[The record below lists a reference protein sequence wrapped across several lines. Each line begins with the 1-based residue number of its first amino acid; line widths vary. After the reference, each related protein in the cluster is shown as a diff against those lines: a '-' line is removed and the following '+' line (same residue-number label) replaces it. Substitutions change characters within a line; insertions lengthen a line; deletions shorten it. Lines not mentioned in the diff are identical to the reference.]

1 MGWSRGWCI
10 NLHQPHPQCHLPN
23 HSSVPGP
30 ALKCGREAWGA
41 PFSPKTRHF
50 IESPCLAAGKPTTVP
65 RETEAPSP
73 TPFPGLRHSI
83 GVSPAHPCTHP
94 GLEVLG
100 TPLTPKGPS
109 QTHPPPPQGWG
120 GPTPPYTP
128 LRGLCVCVSTLPFS
142 AAKNHGEGGP
152 SAPPSPQQRG
162 WGGPQLLPYPP
173 PKGPLSPPHPKG
185 TLTSLPCPLTKGTR
199 GDPSCLLLPGKGTG
213 GSPTIPSGIGGS
225 LSLPPSP
232 RDRAGPHLE
241 GHIAELALPP
251 DLAHH
256 AVAAAGQ
263 IAHREMNQ
271 VLRVQLRLGRHRR
284 RRLQHLPDRSRR
296 SPPRFASPAPCPRPA
311 TVTRPSHTHPPTPLP
326 PPSASGR
333 DRKR

>member
-109 QTHPPPPQGWG
+109 QTPPPPPGLGRPNTPLHPTEGAVCVCLNTALLRCQKPWG
-120 GPTPPYTP
+120 GGTLSSPFSPAKGLGGALSSSLIPHQRGPSVPPTPKGPSPPCLVPSPKAPEGTP
-128 LRGLCVCVSTLPFS
+128 AASFS
-142 AAKNHGEGGP
+142 QAKGPEGPPPSPQGSGGP
-152 SAPPSPQQRG
+152 SAS
-162 WGGPQLLPYPP
+162 PP
-173 PKGPLSPPHPKG
+173 PPGTGPG
-185 TLTSLPCPLTKGTR
+185 RTLRVTSQSLPCR
-199 GDPSCLLLPGKGTG
+199 RI
-213 GSPTIPSGIGGS
+213 SPI
-225 LSLPPSP
+225 
-232 RDRAGPHLE
+232 
-241 GHIAELALPP
+241 
-251 DLAHH
+251 
-256 AVAAAGQ
+256 
-263 IAHREMNQ
+263 
-271 VLRVQLRLGRHRR
+271 
-284 RRLQHLPDRSRR
+284 
-296 SPPRFASPAPCPRPA
+296 
-311 TVTRPSHTHPPTPLP
+311 TP
-326 PPSASGR
+326 
-333 DRKR
+333 

>member
-50 IESPCLAAGKPTTVP
+50 IESPCLAAGKPTMVP

-109 QTHPPPPQGWG
+109 QTHTPPPQGWG

-162 WGGPQLLPYPP
+162 WGGPSAP
-173 PKGPLSPPHPKG
+173 PLSP
-185 TLTSLPCPLTKGTR
+185 TKGAPQSPPPQRDPHLPALSPHQRHPR
-199 GDPSCLLLPGKGTG
+199 GPQ
-213 GSPTIPSGIGGS
+213 
-225 LSLPPSP
+225 LPPSP
-232 RDRAGPHLE
+232 RQRDRRVPHHPLRDR
-241 GHIAELALPP
+241 GVPQPP
-251 DLAHH
+251 
-256 AVAAAGQ
+256 
-263 IAHREMNQ
+263 
-271 VLRVQLRLGRHRR
+271 
-284 RRLQHLPDRSRR
+284 
-296 SPPRFASPAPCPRPA
+296 
-311 TVTRPSHTHPPTPLP
+311 PLP
-326 PPSASGR
+326 PGPGR
-333 DRKR
+333 AAP